1 MKMKPE
7 KNQVTWGITI
17 FVVCVCLM
25 LAYYVIF
32 DGMTIARNLGNIVD
46 SLSGIIIGIV
56 IAYILIPLLE
66 GVEHRIL
73 MPIYKKHGYDVSIA
87 KTADKKK
94 RSQMRKISIL
104 ITMTVFLILLYSLFR
119 VIIPQLVSSIREIAN
134 NLPMYIKNID
144 DYSNLFLANNPD
156 LQQIIDSQ
164 LDNYYETLSS
174 YLTQKLLPLLPGNVN
189 TIVRYASRSFI
200 SGIKIVFDLVVGLIV
215 AIYVLNSKER
225 FTTKGKK
232 MAYAVLKE
240 NAANELISGFR
251 FVNYTFQGFIGG
263 KLVDSLIIGVICY
276 IGCIILKIPYPVLIS
291 VVVGATNVIP
301 FFGPYIGGGVG
312 ALILV
317 LINPVKALVFLIFV
331 IVLQQFDGNILGP
344 TILGNSTGLS
354 SFWVIFAI
362 TLFGGLW
369 GVVGLLIGVPIFA
382 VFYAFVSRIT
392 NVLLARRGL
401 DTRTNEYADLAYI
414 EDGEYKL
421 LSDKNNTKHNARKN
435 SSAFKKLF
443 HFDVKAKKNDKKT
456 EDETK

>member
-25 LAYYVIF
+25 LAYYIIF
-32 DGMTIARNLGNIVD
+32 DGMTLVRNFGRIVD

-73 MPIYKKHGYDVSIA
+73 MPIYKKRGIDVSIS

-144 DYSNLFLANNPD
+144 DYSNLFLANNPE

-200 SGIKIVFDLVVGLIV
+200 SGIKIFFDLVVGLIV

-240 NAANELISGFR
+240 DAANEIISGFR
-251 FVNYTFQGFIGG
+251 FVNYTFQGFVGG

-369 GVVGLLIGVPIFA
+369 GIVGLFIGVPIFA
-382 VFYAFVSRIT
+382 VFYALVSRIT
-392 NVLLARRGL
+392 NVLLARKGL
-401 DTRTNEYADLAYI
+401 DTNTNEYVDLAYI
-414 EDGEYKL
+414 ENGEYKL

-443 HFDVKAKKNDKKT
+443 HFEAKVKKNDKKS
-456 EDETK
+456 EDNIK